1 MPNQIPFNPKKTS
14 FVEGSSAG
22 YAAAYFNSGDIPER
36 ALLVAMLRSLLTP
49 YGAAQAG
56 CDRQTVE
63 QYIKDADR
71 IHTQFMEYARGAIAT
86 HQEFANTPTKTQA
99 LTIGEPAGEP
109 DLGQMSEGEAFDD
122 LF

>member
-22 YAAAYFNSGDIPER
+22 YGAAYFNSGDIPDR

-71 IHTQFMEYARGAIAT
+71 IHTQFMEYARGAIA
-86 HQEFANTPTKTQA
+86 NTSTKTQA
-99 LTIGEPAGEP
+99 SATEMPAGEP
-109 DLGQMSEGEAFDD
+109 DLGQMSEGEAFGD
-122 LF
+122 LFG